1 MRYMVLLT
9 AIWILIPA
17 YYCFDQP
24 VALFPAL
31 QQHMGDRGNFEYTF
45 AALYIIYALGN
56 AILPIFTGGMRDC
69 NGDKPI
75 LTAITIIMIIG

>member
-1 MRYMVLLT
+1 
-9 AIWILIPA
+9 
-17 YYCFDQP
+17 
-24 VALFPAL
+24 
-31 QQHMGDRGNFEYTF
+31 MGDRGNFEYTF

-75 LTAITIIMIIG
+75 LTAITIIMILG